1 MQHGLL
7 QQFGCLALN
16 ESSLFHL
23 CLDNL
28 LGRRCQ
34 GLGIDGL
41 AILADLSHILQVI
54 KVVDI
59 VCQHHQRDIGRLDGE
74 LGVVGTREVI
84 CHRDYVE
91 LHAALGHTIDRV
103 VYIAVEGKVVG
114 AHAQL
119 GSRIDAAKE
128 RLFNALDNQGSIYR
142 RLANGARDILLLV
155 GEEVVRI
162 ALTCHVVLA
171 HQTVERF
178 LDAVLKSSL
187 VNIHAIDHKDGDV
200 LNVGLDV
207 VDVADQ
213 IQQL

>member
-54 KVVDI
+54 KVVDV
-59 VCQHHQRDIGRLDGE
+59 VCQHHQRDIGRLNGE
-74 LGVVGTREVI
+74 LGIVCAREII
-84 CHRDYVE
+84 CHRNDVE

-142 RLANGARDILLLV
+142 RLANGARDILFLV
-155 GEEVVRI
+155 GKEVVRI

-171 HQTVERF
+171 HQAVER
-178 LDAVLKSSL
+178 LLNAVLKGGL
-187 VNIHAIDHKDGDV
+187 VHVHAVDHKDGDV
-200 LNVGLDV
+200 LDVGLDV
-207 VDVADQ
+207 VDIADQ

>member
-7 QQFGCLALN
+7 QQFGCLSLN

-28 LGRRCQ
+28 LSRRRQ

-41 AILADLSHILQVI
+41 AILADLSHILQIVE
-54 KVVDI
+54 VVDV

-74 LGVVGTREVI
+74 LGIVGTREVI

-142 RLANGARDILLLV
+142 RLANGARDILFLV
-155 GEEVVRI
+155 GKEIVRI

-171 HQTVERF
+171 HQTVER
-178 LDAVLKSSL
+178 LLNAVLKGGL
-187 VNIHAIDHKDGDV
+187 VHVHAVDHKDGDV
-200 LNVGLDV
+200 LDVGLDV
-207 VDVADQ
+207 VDIADQ

>member
-28 LGRRCQ
+28 LSRRRQ

-41 AILADLSHILQVI
+41 AILADLSHILQIVE
-54 KVVDI
+54 VVDV

-84 CHRDYVE
+84 CHSNDVE